1 MQISRHWR
9 LKAKR
14 YRLEGVRYSN
24 GEVGFTRKYMYSYG
38 KEGEP
43 RSITNEVE
51 PIPLPLVLVTLK
63 K

>member
-24 GEVGFTRKYMYSYG
+24 GAVQLCDR
-38 KEGEP
+38 P
-43 RSITNEVE
+43 
-51 PIPLPLVLVTLK
+51 VLVGAPQIEVTAAPQQAVRVPVK
-63 K
+63 A

>member
-24 GEVGFTRKYMYSYG
+24 GAVRLCDR
-38 KEGEP
+38 P
-43 RSITNEVE
+43 
-51 PIPLPLVLVTLK
+51 VLVGDPQIEFTTAPQQTVRVAVK
-63 K
+63 A